1 MSRPR
6 RHTAVREIV
15 IIAITFAV
23 AVAAIPLLAAFIG
36 HQSRQ
41 AMFWPALTSLY
52 TYFLPYTLLAALGI
66 TVLVSVTRL
75 ILRRLQRAPADP
87 QDPTKL

>member
-1 MSRPR
+1 MTSTP
-6 RHTAVREIV
+6 RHTAVREVV

-23 AVAAIPLLAAFIG
+23 AAAAIPLLAAFIG

-52 TYFLPYTLLAALGI
+52 TYFLPYTLLAALGV
-66 TVLVSVTRL
+66 TTLVSLTRL
-75 ILRRLQRAPADP
+75 ILRRLKRNPSE
-87 QDPTKL
+87 L